1 MAVSRRVVLHFANDI
16 VGQSI
21 VCRLAKDMNLEFNIL
36 RAHVTP
42 EEEGLLVMELSGDAK
57 DYEVGMRYL
66 AKMGVVVQSLNQDV
80 VRDEVKCTHCGSCIT
95 ICPAKAFT
103 VDAVSRKVAFAGD
116 KCVACELC
124 IKACPARAMETRF

>member
-1 MAVSRRVVLHFANDI
+1 MAVSRRVVLHFAKDI

-36 RAHVTP
+36 RAYVTP

-95 ICPAKAFT
+95 ICSAKAFT
-103 VDAVSRKVAFAGD
+103 IDAISRKVAFAGD
-116 KCVACELC
+116 KCVACGLC
-124 IKACPARAMETRF
+124 IKACPARAMEARF